1 MSHPALAAQA
11 TVPAT
16 TTPSAPLRRHGVP
29 LLTRAASAPR
39 RIWFQLVNRQ
49 VDRHGTII
57 EPAGVDLTAFRAN
70 PVFLWMHQ
78 SGGEG
83 LPVQPPPDVVIGRV
97 VMIDQ
102 TDEHLDIEV
111 EFDDDG
117 ADGLASTCYR
127 KVRDGFIRMVSIGCN
142 PLVEDTVRVG
152 GVDVPRFTRTELLEC
167 SLVIIGSNR
176 GAMKI
181 DRAAVAAVLRG
192 LDETEQRDVVQAAA
206 PTTTPPKHVS
216 TVAVVADDHMLWGRR
231 RDDDK
236 WTTPGGHAK
245 PGEDALRCAARE
257 LAEEAGILVP
267 LKRFQHLGDVV
278 TDKDVN
284 VHVYRVDLSEK
295 REAVA
300 TKDPDKEIAEWRWVR
315 LEDGKLPD
323 EILHNLHAPRNAV
336 VAALRL
342 DRAVAGAAGPAIDF
356 LLSSTVDGDLD
367 RAVFAGDG
375 TPSDDEDVDFDIYDD
390 DDEGG
395 DDIVVKSAPISRGVV
410 PHKAFPVVQGA
421 WDAAA
426 AVDRWRKWASSDGSG
441 DKDKIDWKKYAECF
455 LWFDS
460 KDPENF
466 NSYKF
471 PHHDIRDGKPVT
483 IWAGV
488 VAAAAR
494 IDQAKGIPAADITK
508 MKQHLAA
515 HYKEAG
521 KVAPWQRVEK
531 DFPGGLATAWQ
542 RAALPVSG
550 PAKTYLPEPIVA
562 ATDAVKN
569 GPAHTPVDEDGMP
582 VLMKTTTVQALLFPK
597 SKFTVADAVVWAKDH
612 GYVATG
618 PVQDDGD
625 NWKIVQLPENIFL
638 ASGLGRGKKFAIVE
652 YPSGVSCVVGVI
664 KPEGMRFL
672 RNMGDAA
679 AVTAPLT
686 KRARKQASRL
696 IRALVD
702 ARLSPS
708 AKAEIGYGLAKAQHE
723 QDASVS
729 RARRML
735 EHGTWCARQL
745 VNVTTSTAPALLQGG
760 YAGQRD
766 ARAILRQASAAL
778 DYVAIR
784 DAAAGADVSELQ
796 AHLSHAHNPSAAL
809 AYLANIKTRAA

>member
-1 MSHPALAAQA
+1 MSHPQLTQLAAKPP
-11 TVPAT
+11 TTPAT
-16 TTPSAPLRRHGVP
+16 LRRHGVP

-49 VDRHGTII
+49 IDRHGTII
-57 EPAGVDLTAFRAN
+57 EPSGVDLTAFRAN

-97 VMIDQ
+97 VTIDQ

-142 PLVEDTVRVG
+142 PLEEASTRVG
-152 GVDVPRFTRTELLEC
+152 SVDVPVFTRTELLEC

-192 LDETEQRDVVQAAA
+192 LDEVEQRDVVV
-206 PTTTPPKHVS
+206 PSTPPKHVS
-216 TVAVVADDHMLWGRR
+216 TVAVVADDYMLWGKRS
-231 RDDDK
+231 DDGK
-236 WTTPGGHAK
+236 WTTPGGRSK
-245 PGEDALRCAARE
+245 PGEDALRCAVRE
-257 LAEEAGILVP
+257 LSEEAGFNVP
-267 LKRFQHLGDVV
+267 LKRLQHLGDVV
-278 TDKDVN
+278 TDKGVD
-284 VHVYRVDLSEK
+284 VHVYRVDFSER

-300 TKDPDKEIAEWRWVR
+300 TKDPDKEISEWRWVR
-315 LEDGKLPD
+315 LENGKLPD

-342 DRAVAGAAGPAIDF
+342 DRAVAGATGPAVDF
-356 LLSSTVDGDLD
+356 LLSSVVDSDLD

-375 TPSDDEDVDFDIYDD
+375 IPDDDDDVDFDMYDD

-395 DDIVVKSAPISRGVV
+395 DGIVVKSAPLQRGVV
-410 PHKAFPVVQGA
+410 PHKSFPVVQGT

-441 DKDKIDWKKYAECF
+441 DKDKIDWKKYAQCF

-460 KDPENF
+460 KDPANF
-466 NSYKF
+466 SSYKL

-483 IWAGV
+483 VWAGV

-494 IDQAKGIPAADITK
+494 IDQTKGVSPQDITK
-508 MKQHLAA
+508 MKAHLAA
-515 HYKEAG
+515 HYKEAD
-521 KVAPWQRVEK
+521 KTAPWQRVEK

-542 RAALPVSG
+542 RAALPISG
-550 PAKTYLPEPIVA
+550 PAKTFLPEPIVA

-597 SKFTVADAVVWAKDH
+597 TKFTVADAVVWAKDH
-612 GYVATG
+612 GYIATG

-625 NWKIVQLPENIFL
+625 NWKIVQLPENIFF

-672 RNMGDAA
+672 RDASSA
-679 AVTAPLT
+679 TT
-686 KRARKQASRL
+686 DKRALKQATRL

-708 AKAEIGYGLAKAQHE
+708 AKAEIGYGLAKAPQ
-723 QDASVS
+723 QDDPQAK

-735 EHGTWCARQL
+735 QRGTWCSRQL
-745 VNVTTSTAPALLQGG
+745 VAAAASSSPNLLHGG
-760 YAGQRD
+760 VAGQRD
-766 ARAILRQASAAL
+766 ARAIMQQARAAL
-778 DYVAIR
+778 GYIAVR
-784 DAAAGADVSELQ
+784 DAAAGADVLELQ
-796 AHLSHAHNPSAAL
+796 AHLANAPNPTALL